1 MRTRAILVV
10 VLLLVLGSVLAMAQD
25 VPRNAIRGGIS
36 YHMPDA
42 EETVEINE
50 LEELDIEADDA
61 TGFFLAYEA
70 RFSKMLG
77 IELFVTRS
85 ESEWTGRY
93 SYFSTK
99 APEAVF
105 EEKEDIDFTAVTLGL
120 NVHVFGRGA
129 VDIYVAPLVGYAF
142 FGEDI
147 DDDIVY
153 GAGVGL
159 DVGFG
164 KRGLAF
170 TASVRYLKSK
180 AEAESDFEGGNLEID
195 FDPLIISAGLAYRF

>member
-1 MRTRAILVV
+1 MQKRSFMAVA
-10 VLLLVLGSVLAMAQD
+10 LLFLLTSFATFAQD
-25 VPRNAIRGGIS
+25 VPTHTIRGGIA

-42 EETVEINE
+42 EETVEIDE
-50 LEELDIEADDA
+50 LGSLDIEADDA

-70 RFSKMLG
+70 RFSKLLG
-77 IELFVTRS
+77 LEIFATRAEPEFESILDEIEGPIEAIS
-85 ESEWTGRY
+85 QTGKTDVE
-93 SYFSTK
+93 FN
-99 APEAVF
+99 
-105 EEKEDIDFTAVTLGL
+105 AVTAGL

-129 VDIYVAPLVGYAF
+129 VDLYVAPLFGYAF
-142 FGEDI
+142 FGDTFE
-147 DDDIVY
+147 DDIVY

-180 AEAESDFEGGNLEID
+180 AEAEDEENVELD
-195 FDPLIISAGLAYRF
+195 LDPLIISAGLAYRF

>member
-1 MRTRAILVV
+1 MRTKACVIV
-10 VLLLVLGSVLAMAQD
+10 VLLLMLGSVLAVAQD
-25 VPRNAIRGGIS
+25 VPKNAIRGGIS

-42 EETVEINE
+42 EETVELSEFEDLE
-50 LEELDIEADDA
+50 LEADDA
-61 TGFFLAYEA
+61 TGFFLAYEV

-77 IELFVTRS
+77 VELFATRS
-85 ESEWTGRY
+85 ESEWTG
-93 SYFSTK
+93 SYTYENLK
-99 APEAVF
+99 APPPSFV
-105 EEKEDIDFTAVTLGL
+105 EKEDIDFTAVTLGL

-129 VDIYVAPLVGYAF
+129 IDFYVAPLVGYAF
-142 FGEDI
+142 FGEEI

>member
-1 MRTRAILVV
+1 MRIRSMITAT
-10 VLLLVLGSVLAMAQD
+10 LLLLLTTFATFAQD
-25 VPRNAIRGGIS
+25 VPKNAIRGGIA

-42 EETVEINE
+42 EETVEVDE
-50 LEELDIEADDA
+50 FGSLDIEGDDA

-70 RFSKMLG
+70 RFSKLLG
-77 IELFVTRS
+77 VEIFATRAEPEFETRLGDYEIPAETVTQAGKTDV
-85 ESEWTGRY
+85 E
-93 SYFSTK
+93 FN
-99 APEAVF
+99 
-105 EEKEDIDFTAVTLGL
+105 AVTAGL

-129 VDIYVAPLVGYAF
+129 VDLYVAPLFGYAF
-142 FGEDI
+142 FGDTFQ
-147 DDDIVY
+147 DDIVY

-180 AEAESDFEGGNLEID
+180 AEVEDEENVEID
-195 FDPLIISAGLAYRF
+195 LDPLIISAGLAYRF